1 MSLRTPCRNW
11 LQFAA
16 IISLVFIL
24 CSCASSE
31 SGSTVNPPQSSSAPK
46 QANLAAANTASAA
59 VRYFDGSKACKFLA
73 DVNGLD
79 LGMYVPYT
87 NVEGYHC
94 DGGERSITL
103 SCNPVSDSLCNNI
116 SYEVNGEKQGATSGQ
131 LFYMGTSLHT
141 ESHKRDMQAFV
152 RYCGE
157 LTKQALGQE
166 ISAEMKQYLLNTS
179 RFLPITPE
187 PERNALERH
196 TLKRNL
202 GSGFIKMLTRRNE
215 LPGGTAY
222 MIFCE
227 VYPDE
232 YWIDR

>member
-1 MSLRTPCRNW
+1 MRLMLCGTLP
-11 LQFAA
+11 F
-16 IISLVFIL
+16 LVLIFS
-24 CSCASSE
+24 SCASCKSV
-31 SGSTVNPPQSSSAPK
+31 STVNAPRASPAPQVNLGNANITVDSAK
-46 QANLAAANTASAA
+46 
-59 VRYFDGSKACKFLA
+59 YFDGSKACKFLA

-79 LGMYVPYT
+79 LGVYVPYT
-87 NVEGYHC
+87 NTAGHHR

-103 SCNPVSDSLCNNI
+103 SCNPVSDILCNKI
-116 SYEVNGEKQGATSGQ
+116 SYEVNGEEQGATRGQ
-131 LFYMGTSLHT
+131 LFYMGTSLHAQ
-141 ESHKRDMQAFV
+141 SHKRDMQAFV

-166 ISAEMKQYLLNTS
+166 LNAEMKQYILNTS
-179 RFLPITPE
+179 RFLAMAPA
-187 PERNALERH
+187 PERDALERH
-196 TLKRNL
+196 TLKRSL
-202 GSGFIKMLTRRNE
+202 GSGVIRMLTRKNE